1 MFFELSSE
9 HECLKNVTDLVIVSL
24 QVEKRCCAYYDQ
36 CYKLHKVVLVSSSR
50 DKFPRLVT
58 RKGDTCNNAVQ
69 LAMKQCS
76 QQVERKCC
84 TLDQALISVSTGHL
98 QPCQFC
104 EVGERVVVFKVEA
117 ISLHVSEI

>member
-1 MFFELSSE
+1 MLQAARGCARVFFTRQI
-9 HECLKNVTDLVIVSL
+9 NARQIN
-24 QVEKRCCAYYDQ
+24 A
-36 CYKLHKVVLVSSSR
+36 
-50 DKFPRLVT
+50 RLVT

-98 QPCQFC
+98 QHCQFC
-104 EVGERVVVFKVEA
+104 QVGERIVVFKVEA